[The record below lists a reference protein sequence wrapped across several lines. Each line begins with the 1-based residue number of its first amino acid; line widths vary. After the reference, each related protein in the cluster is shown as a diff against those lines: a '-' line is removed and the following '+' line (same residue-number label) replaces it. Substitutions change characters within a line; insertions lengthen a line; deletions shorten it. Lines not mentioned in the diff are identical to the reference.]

1 MSGYENRT
9 LSLPAGTGG
18 VVKGKAVK
26 LSSSTLV
33 LCSASDDA
41 AIGIAEFDAAAGEM
55 ASAVVAGEAEVLCDA
70 ALTVGGKVA
79 FNADAE
85 VLDDAGT
92 TDDVV
97 LGIALEAGGAN
108 EYARVLLATI
118 KPVNA

>member
-1 MSGYENRT
+1 MGIEDRT
-9 LSLPAGTGG
+9 LSLVAGVGG

-26 LSSSTLV
+26 LSGSTLV
-33 LCSASDDA
+33 LCSAATDSA
-41 AIGIAEFDAAAGEM
+41 VGIAMYDASEGEM
-55 ASAVVAGEAEVLCDA
+55 AGAILAGEAEVLCDA

-92 TDDVV
+92 STHVV
-97 LGIALEAGGAN
+97 LGVAVEAGGAN
-108 EYARVLLATI
+108 EYARVLLSTI